1 MEVFLNFKTLLIF
14 TLILNFNVEA
24 KLLDK
29 IIAVV
34 DNKIITLS
42 QVKRVKGSL
51 GPRRNISPLIFYK
64 EKFSDEEVV
73 QLLIQRQIIRDKLGE
88 MGYVVSDE
96 QVEAQ
101 IKETERRLGLN
112 RDRLLEFLNSNNVT
126 FDEYFELVRET
137 YEFNIFNERVI
148 RPLISVTE
156 QEVKNAFYKENRN
169 NKTLSFKYSLVDF
182 SLNKKFFK
190 KGMLRKFP
198 SVLKTFQA
206 DGNLPNEYSKVS
218 TEMFADIS
226 QDSLSKKIKSA
237 LKDTNEGEFTKPVLI
252 GSEYHSFFVKKKDVI
267 ESEIYQ
273 RSKPRI
279 QNRLFSKLAGGIREL
294 WFKREVNKH
303 YVKYFF

>member
-1 MEVFLNFKTLLIF
+1 MKFKFLLIF
-14 TLILNFNVEA
+14 TLILCFEANA

-42 QVKRVKGSL
+42 QVNRVKGSL

-64 EKFSDEEVV
+64 EKFSEKEVV
-73 QLLIQRQIIRDKLGE
+73 QLLIQRQIIRDKLAE

-156 QEVKNAFYKENRN
+156 QEVKNTFYKENRN

-182 SLNKKFFK
+182 SLNKKYVK
-190 KGMLRKFP
+190 KGMLRKFR

-206 DGNLPNEYSKVS
+206 DGNLPNDFSKVS

-226 QDSLSKKIKSA
+226 EDSLSKKIKSA
-237 LKDTNEGEFTKPVLI
+237 MKDTNEGEFSKAILI
-252 GSEYHSFFVKKKDVI
+252 GSDYHVFFVKKKDVI

-279 QNRLFSKLAGGIREL
+279 QNRLYSKLAGGIREL

>member
-1 MEVFLNFKTLLIF
+1 M
-14 TLILNFNVEA
+14 ILSFEANA

-29 IIAVV
+29 IIAVI
-34 DNKIITLS
+34 DNKIVTLS

-51 GPRRNISPLIFYK
+51 GPRRNISPLIFDK
-64 EKFSDEEVV
+64 EKFTDKEVV
-73 QLLIQRQIIRDKLGE
+73 ELLIQREIIRDKLSE

-112 RDRLLEFLNSNNVT
+112 RDRLLDFLNSNNVT

-182 SLNKKFFK
+182 SLNKKFIK
-190 KGMLRKFP
+190 KGMLNKFR
-198 SVLKTFQA
+198 SVLKTFQS
-206 DGNLPNEYSKVS
+206 DGNLPDEFSKVS
-218 TEMFADIS
+218 TEMFADIA
-226 QDSLSKKIKSA
+226 QDSLSKKIKSS
-237 LKDTNEGEFTKPVLI
+237 LKNINEGQFTRPVLI
-252 GSEYHSFFVKKKDVI
+252 GSDYHVFFVKKKDVI

-279 QNRLFSKLAGGIREL
+279 QNRLYSKLAGGIRAL
-294 WFKREVNKH
+294 WFKREINKH

>member
-1 MEVFLNFKTLLIF
+1 MEVFLNLKSLLIF
-14 TLILNFNVEA
+14 ILIFSFEANA

-42 QVKRVKGSL
+42 QVKRIKGSL

-64 EKFSDEEVV
+64 EKFTDKEVV

-112 RDRLLEFLNSNNVT
+112 RDRLLEFLNSNGVT

-182 SLNKKFFK
+182 SLNKKFIK
-190 KGMLRKFP
+190 KGMLKKFR
-198 SVLKTFQA
+198 SVLKIFQSE
-206 DGNLPNEYSKVS
+206 GNLPNNYSKVS
-218 TEMFADIS
+218 TEMFADIF
-226 QDSLSKKIKSA
+226 QDGLSKKIKAA
-237 LKDTNEGEFTKPVLI
+237 LKNTNEGEFTKPVLI
-252 GSEYHSFFVKKKDVI
+252 GSDYHVFFVKKKDVI

-273 RSKPRI
+273 QSKPRI
-279 QNRLFSKLAGGIREL
+279 QNRLYSKLAGGIRTL

>member
-1 MEVFLNFKTLLIF
+1 LNLKSLLIF
-14 TLILNFNVEA
+14 ILIFSFEANA

-42 QVKRVKGSL
+42 QVKRIKGSL

-64 EKFSDEEVV
+64 EKFTDKEVV

-112 RDRLLEFLNSNNVT
+112 RDRLLEFLNSNGVT

-182 SLNKKFFK
+182 SLNKKFIK
-190 KGMLRKFP
+190 KGMLKKFR
-198 SVLKTFQA
+198 SVLKVFQSE
-206 DGNLPNEYSKVS
+206 GNLPSNYSKVS
-218 TEMFADIS
+218 TEMFADIF
-226 QDSLSKKIKSA
+226 QDGLSKKIKAA
-237 LKDTNEGEFTKPVLI
+237 LKNTNEGEFTKPVLI
-252 GSEYHSFFVKKKDVI
+252 GSDYHVFFVKKKDVI

-273 RSKPRI
+273 QSKPRI
-279 QNRLFSKLAGGIREL
+279 QNRLYSKLAGGIRTL